1 MINKASSNK
10 NNDKK
15 PDDHAV
21 CDCIA
26 HLVIKDKKSGE
37 IIVNRRG

>member
-1 MINKASSNK
+1 MINKAS
-10 NNDKK
+10 NNKK

-26 HLVIKDKKSGE
+26 HLLIKDKKTGKV
-37 IIVNRRG
+37 IVNRRG

>member
-1 MINKASSNK
+1 MINKASNK
-10 NNDKK
+10 KE

-26 HLVIKDKKSGE
+26 HLVIKDKNTGK